1 MKKIRNVTCLLL
13 FVILLLSLSLT
24 AFAESESTLDE
35 HEQMIHTACDV
46 FPEYANK
53 IRNTSPL
60 SKYSTSSKPE
70 ITRIVTRE
78 TAGGE
83 LLTYTEYSDGV
94 VLLSSAN
101 VSPTGS
107 SYKVIDSN
115 TTDYWRSFRVTSNI
129 SYQVLTVSNIHYRV
143 SSGIASIIERGD
155 GDSDCGV
162 NVFLSSEYRQQEGP
176 LSNACT
182 GFTCDWTRIDG
193 GLPYELKFMFYAA
206 GNRWWTSAR
215 YSDGK

>member
-24 AFAESESTLDE
+24 AFAESEPTLDE
-35 HEQMIHTACDV
+35 HAQMIHTACDV
-46 FPEYANK
+46 FPEYADK
-53 IRNTSPL
+53 IRNTPPISE
-60 SKYSTSSKPE
+60 YRTFSKPE
-70 ITRIVTRE
+70 IARIVARE
-78 TAGGE
+78 TADGE
-83 LLTYTEYSDGV
+83 LLTYSEYSDGI
-94 VLLSSAN
+94 VLLSSAD

-143 SSGIASIIERGD
+143 SSGIASIIDRGEANT
-155 GDSDCGV
+155 DCGV
-162 NVFLSSEYRQQEGP
+162 THLFYSVEYRQQEEP

-182 GFTCDWTRIDG
+182 GFTCNWTRIDPG
-193 GLPYELKFMFYAA
+193 HPYELTFMFYAT
-206 GNRWWTSAR
+206 GYRWWTSAR
-215 YSDGK
+215 Y